1 MDHSVR
7 IGSSPISGTTTTLK
21 GKQNMSKKEENP
33 KPPKGAIKPAPP
45 PPPPKRIVRED
56 ISFKAFIGIPDEAFD
71 VAIRKVRIW
80 VVSQKKMIYDIKLNG
95 TYIPADGIVMLSS
108 DISDINGKEIY
119 ELDKLNFARA
129 YDKTGPCDNV
139 VKIVNGCFSV
149 DGFPLCSNNVA
160 ALEVVG
166 NVFE

>member
-1 MDHSVR
+1 
-7 IGSSPISGTTTTLK
+7 
-21 GKQNMSKKEENP
+21 MSKKAKVDAFCSMRTNGETF
-33 KPPKGAIKPAPP
+33 IK
-45 PPPPKRIVRED
+45 
-56 ISFKAFIGIPDEAFD
+56 IPDEAFD
-71 VAIRKVRIW
+71 ISIRKVRIW

-108 DISDINGKEIY
+108 DISDINGKDIY

-129 YDKTGPCDNV
+129 YDRNGPCDNV

-149 DGFPLCSNNVA
+149 DGFPLYSNHVGA
-160 ALEVVG
+160 FEVVG